1 MKVRR
6 ARVNRPHVRLNVHAE
21 IDQLRAIVAQVQHES
36 AVHLR
41 RCGEMQMEIDML
53 KKRITEAPRA

>member
-1 MKVRR
+1 MRLRR
-6 ARVNRPHVRLNVHAE
+6 ARVNRPPVRQIMQAE

-53 KKRITEAPRA
+53 KKRVTESLRA